1 MDTTSWIQLAVLVVL
16 ICLSAYFSA
25 SETALTTVSQ
35 VSMQALAD
43 DGNRR
48 AKTVLKVLS
57 QRRKML
63 NAILICN
70 NVVNISASA
79 LFTAFTIRVI
89 GANFVSVMTIA
100 LTVAILI
107 FGEITPKT
115 VAMAKAQQQA
125 LRFAPV
131 IRFFMTVLTPVIF
144 LIDGISGLILRLVGV
159 DPDARR
165 LLTEN
170 ELKTYVKVGHEDGII
185 EDQEKKIIDNLFDF
199 GDAVAHDVM
208 LPRED
213 MDCLPV
219 DVTYEEAKEEFRK
232 NMYTRLPI
240 YEEDPDNIIGL
251 INIKDFIM
259 IDDPAQFSV
268 RSIMR
273 KPYYTHEFKK
283 TADLLREMQR
293 NSVSMAFVM
302 NEYGSAVGM
311 ITLEDL
317 FEELVGEIRDEYDKD
332 EVEQIHRYDDC
343 TFLIEASMKLDDIND
358 AIGSHL
364 ASEDF
369 DSIGGLLIEAL
380 DHLPK
385 NNEQV
390 ELSDGTVLQAKGIR
404 QMRIVKVLVRF
415 PEAPRLPE
423 EVLSEKTEPADR

>member
-25 SETALTTVSQ
+25 AETALTTVSQ

-43 DGNRR
+43 DGNKR
-48 AKTVLKVLS
+48 AKTVLKVIS

-70 NVVNISASA
+70 NAVNISASA

-89 GANFVSVMTIA
+89 GVNFVSIMTIA

-115 VAMAKAQQQA
+115 AAMAKAQQQA

-131 IRFFMTVLTPVIF
+131 IRFFMIILTPVIV
-144 LIDGISGLILRLVGV
+144 LIDGISCVLLRLFGI

-165 LLTEN
+165 HLTEN
-170 ELKTYVKVGHEDGII
+170 ELKTYVKVGHEDGIL

-199 GDAVAHDVM
+199 GDTVAHDVM

-213 MDCLPV
+213 MSCLPV

-232 NMYTRLPI
+232 NMYTRIPI
-240 YEEDPDNIIGL
+240 YEDDPDNIIGL
-251 INIKDFIM
+251 INIKDFIL
-259 IDDPAQFSV
+259 IDDPKQFSV

-293 NSVSMAFVM
+293 NSVSMVFVM

-332 EVEQIHRYDDC
+332 EIEQIHRYDDC
-343 TFLIEASMKLDDIND
+343 TFLIEASMKLDDINET
-358 AIGSHL
+358 IGSDLH
-364 ASEDF
+364 SEDF

-390 ELSDGTVLQAKGIR
+390 TLEDGTVLQAKGIR

-415 PEAPRLPE
+415 PEAPHLPE
-423 EVLSEKTEPADR
+423 EAELP